1 MDYLL
6 EVCGSGQ
13 RETNR
18 RPRSRRRNV
27 ENITSVACSTRS
39 IFSWLLTRLGLL
51 SSGLRKT
58 QEGESFYIPACLWTL
73 GRQFRLQRNRP
84 TPSRDGSTNEIRLR
98 SIARAILASIRPRCA
113 GRVSYFRST
122 PKMNI
127 PVTLL
132 VVLLLFFFL
141 RPVLPHPFLETLS
154 FSFHFSTLFLS
165 SLHSFIVIILLRT
178 ALNDMTILSPPLLL
192 SSIVSLHYIIF
203 RLPFTL

>member
-84 TPSRDGSTNEIRLR
+84 TPSRDGSINEIRLR

-132 VVLLLFFFL
+132 VVLLFVFFCAPFCRILFSRLFRSHFIFPHSFF
-141 RPVLPHPFLETLS
+141 RVS
-154 FSFHFSTLFLS
+154 ILS
-165 SLHSFIVIILLRT
+165 SLSFCWG
-178 ALNDMTILSPPLLL
+178 PL
-192 SSIVSLHYIIF
+192 
-203 RLPFTL
+203 